1 MLQGRQTLNVCRPSL
16 VLPYYRG
23 VPRGAGEPAKQATGF
38 LVPSTAEGNLLLGPS
53 RTEYFV
59 RVFRTLL
66 GLGLLLA
73 AAIPAGAQQSSRI
86 EPIAGLRD
94 NSTGYHALVG
104 ARVVTGPGQVLENAT
119 IVIRNGLIAAVG
131 TNVRPPAGA
140 RVWDLKG
147 QTIYPGF
154 IDAHADLGMD
164 AVPQGGDVGPTHWN
178 PQVRAWY
185 STTMNLKDDSTR
197 RVALRSLGFGAA
209 LAVPKQGIFRGT
221 ASVVNLSDAGVRER
235 VLRADL
241 LQSVGFQ
248 RSFQLGGMYPNS
260 SMGTI
265 ALMKQTLMDAEWYI
279 RANDAYEKS
288 GRSMLPPERSEALGA
303 LASVVQGRQAVLFQ
317 TESEEEY
324 LRAYRIATDY
334 KLTPWFR
341 GNGMEYRLVDVLK
354 GRTQPLIVPLNF
366 PDAPDVSSSEL
377 ALNATLG
384 QLSHWYLAPTNPARL
399 ADAGVSFALTTDGL
413 STLTQFLPNLRIAVS
428 RGLATDKALAA
439 LTTVPAAWLGI
450 ERTHGTI
457 AVGKVANLVVTDGDL
472 FTQDATVQDV
482 WVQGTR
488 YGVTRPPQID
498 PRGTWT
504 IVSTDADG
512 FNATLRLEGP
522 LNRIRGTIER
532 EGRRAINL
540 ASARVVAE
548 TGRLE
553 VTFPGDQLG
562 YEGTVLMAGSV
573 SGEEVFGWTSLP
585 NGTDPSFRG
594 TRTEQFEGPAR
605 GTVASKVP
613 QLDLPFV
620 RPMMEY
626 GRATLPEQPAVVLVR
641 NATVWTQGP
650 QGRMENADLLV
661 RAGKVVQVGRNIT
674 APRGAVVVDAT
685 GKHVTPGLIDPHTH
699 AGVSSVNESGFAI
712 VPEVRMGDVLT
723 HNNIWMY
730 RQLAGGLT
738 TQMVKH
744 GSANPIG
751 GENVYVKSRWGSLP
765 DDLVIAGAP
774 RTVKFALGENPKRSP
789 NRYPNTRM
797 GVQEIIR
804 DHFLAARDYE
814 KEWKAWEKDKKG
826 LPPRRDL
833 RMEAILDILNQ
844 KLLVSSHGYRA
855 DEFLALVRLAE
866 EFGFKVQTLQHGVE
880 AYKIA
885 TELKNSGVAAVVW
898 SDWGAFKLESYDAT
912 NYNARL
918 LMEAGVVTSLH
929 SDDNEISTRMNW
941 EAGKLLRSGV
951 DEVMA
956 LSTVTNQAAKAVA
969 IDDKIG
975 SLEAGKDADFVI
987 WNGNPLSQFTRAEQ
1001 TWVDGRRYFS
1011 LDEDAKLRE
1020 EVARQ
1025 RAQLIQAVLTAAAP
1039 DAPTGAAPGRA
1050 RGPGHN

>member
-1 MLQGRQTLNVCRPSL
+1 MDASSL
-16 VLPYYRG
+16 TPAPAQQA
-23 VPRGAGEPAKQATGF
+23 PRLF
-38 LVPSTAEGNLLLGPS
+38 VPSTTALLLRPS
-53 RTEYFV
+53 RTEYLV
-59 RVFRTLL
+59 RASRTFL
-66 GLGLLLA
+66 GLGLLLSGALPA
-73 AAIPAGAQQSSRI
+73 AGLGAQQSSRT
-86 EPIAGLRD
+86 EPIDGLRD
-94 NSTGYHALVG
+94 NSTGFHALVG
-104 ARVVTGPGQVLENAT
+104 ARVVTGPGQVLDSAT

-131 TNVRPPAGA
+131 RNVRPPAGA

-164 AVPQGGDVGPTHWN
+164 AVPEGGDVGPTHWN
-178 PQVRAWY
+178 PQVRAWF
-185 STTMNLKDDSTR
+185 STTTNLKDDSTR

-241 LQSVGFQ
+241 LQAVGFQ
-248 RSFQLGGMYPNS
+248 RSFTLGGRYPNS
-260 SMGTI
+260 AMGTI
-265 ALMKQTLMDAEWYI
+265 SLINQTLMDAEWYI
-279 RANDAYEKS
+279 RANAAYEAG
-288 GRSMLPPERSEALGA
+288 GRSTLPPERSEALGA
-303 LASVVQGRQAVLFQ
+303 LARVVKGQQPVLFQ
-317 TESEEEY
+317 TGSEEEY
-324 LRAYRIATDY
+324 LRAHRIATEY
-334 KLTPWFR
+334 KLAPWFR
-341 GNGMEYRLVDVLK
+341 GNGTEYRLVDVLK
-354 GRTQPLIVPLNF
+354 GRTQPLIVPINF
-366 PDAPDVSSSEL
+366 PDAPDVSSPEL
-377 ALNATLG
+377 ALDPTLA
-384 QLSHWYLAPTNPARL
+384 QLRHWYLAPTNPAQL
-399 ADAGVSFALTTDGL
+399 AAAGVSFALTTDGL
-413 STLTQFLPNLRIAVS
+413 STLTQFLPNLRIAVA

-457 AVGKVANLVVTDGDL
+457 AAGKVANLVVADGDL
-472 FTQDATVQDV
+472 FTEESSVRDV
-482 WVQGTR
+482 WVQGRR

-498 PRGTWT
+498 PRGTWAIT
-504 IVSTDADG
+504 STDADG
-512 FNATLRLEGP
+512 FNATLRLEGTI
-522 LNRIRGTIER
+522 NRIRGSIER
-532 EGRRAINL
+532 QGARAINL
-540 ASARVVAE
+540 ASARVISE

-553 VTFPGDQLG
+553 VTFPGDELG

-573 SGEEVFGWTSLP
+573 SGETVFGWTSLP

-594 TRTEQFEGPAR
+594 TRTEAFEGPAR
-605 GTVASKVP
+605 GTVAKKVP
-613 QLDLPFV
+613 AIDLPFV
-620 RPMMEY
+620 RPMMEF
-626 GRATLPEQPAVVLVR
+626 GRASAPEQPAVVLVR

-650 QGRMENADLLV
+650 QGRMENADLIV
-661 RAGKVVQVGRNIT
+661 RAGKVAQVGKNLS
-674 APRGAVVVDAT
+674 APRGAVVIDAT

-699 AGVSSVNESGFAI
+699 AGVSAVNETGFAI

-751 GENVYVKSRWGSLP
+751 GENVFVKSRWGSLP
-765 DDLVIAGAP
+765 DDLKIEGAP

-814 KEWKAWEKDKKG
+814 KEWKRWEAEKTG
-826 LPPRRDL
+826 IPPRRDL

-866 EFGFKVQTLQHGVE
+866 EFGFRIQTLQHGVE

-898 SDWGAFKLESYDAT
+898 SDWGAFKLEAYDAT
-912 NYNARL
+912 AYNVRV
-918 LMEAGVVTSLH
+918 LMEAGVVVSLH
-929 SDDNEISTRMNW
+929 SDDAEISTRMNW
-941 EAGKLLRSGV
+941 EAGKLLRTGV
-951 DEVMA
+951 EEVQA

-969 IDDKIG
+969 IDGRIG

-987 WNGNPLSQFTRAEQ
+987 WSGNPLSQFTRAEQ
-1001 TWVDGRRYFS
+1001 TWVDGRKYFS
-1011 LDEDAKLRE
+1011 LEEDAKLRE
-1020 EVARQ
+1020 EIARQ
-1025 RAQLIQAVLTAAAP
+1025 RAQLIQAIHAAGATEAP
-1039 DAPTGAAPGRA
+1039 AGGPARA
-1050 RGPGHN
+1050 RGPGRN

>member
-1 MLQGRQTLNVCRPSL
+1 MRAFRP
-16 VLPYYRG
+16 
-23 VPRGAGEPAKQATGF
+23 
-38 LVPSTAEGNLLLGPS
+38 
-53 RTEYFV
+53 
-59 RVFRTLL
+59 LL

-73 AAIPAGAQQSSRI
+73 GALPAGGLAAQQSSRL
-86 EPIAGLRD
+86 EPVTGLRD
-94 NSTGYHALVG
+94 NGTGYHALVG
-104 ARVVTGPGQVLENAT
+104 ARVVTAPGQVLDSAT
-119 IVIRNGLIAAVG
+119 VVIRNGLITAVG
-131 TNVRPPAGA
+131 RNLRAPAGA

-178 PQVRAWY
+178 PQVRAWF
-185 STTMNLKDDSTR
+185 STTTNLKDDSTR

-241 LQSVGFQ
+241 VQAIGFQ

-260 SMGTI
+260 SMGTV
-265 ALMKQTLMDAEWYI
+265 ALMRQTLMDAEWYI
-279 RANDAYEKS
+279 RANAAYEAS
-288 GRSMLPPERSEALGA
+288 GRAILPPERSEALGA
-303 LASVVQGRQAVLFQ
+303 LAPVVQGKQPVLFQ
-317 TESEEEY
+317 TESEEDY
-324 LRAYRIATDY
+324 LRAQRIATEY

-341 GNGMEYRLVDVLK
+341 GNGTEYRLVDVLK
-354 GRTQPLIVPLNF
+354 GRTQPLILPLNF
-366 PDAPDVSSSEL
+366 PDAPDVSSPEL
-377 ALNATLG
+377 ALNASLTTLR
-384 QLSHWYLAPTNPARL
+384 HWYLAPTNPAQL
-399 ADAGVSFALTTDGL
+399 ANAGVSFALTTDGL
-413 STLTQFLPNLRIAVS
+413 STLTQFLPNLRIAVA
-428 RGLATDKALAA
+428 RGLAADKALAA
-439 LTTVPAAWLGI
+439 LTTTPAAWLGI

-457 AVGKVANLVVTDGDL
+457 AVGKVANLVVSEGDL
-472 FTQDATVQDV
+472 FTEDATVRDV

-488 YGVTRPPQID
+488 YGITRPPQID
-498 PRGTWT
+498 PRGTWAIT
-504 IVSTDADG
+504 SDDADG
-512 FNATLRLEGP
+512 FKATLRLEGP
-522 LNRIRGTIER
+522 INRIRGTIER
-532 EGRRAINL
+532 EGRRPINL
-540 ASARVVAE
+540 ANVRVVSE

-553 VTFPGDQLG
+553 VTFPGEQLG

-573 SGEEVFGWTSLP
+573 SGEQVYGWTSLP
-585 NGTDPSFRG
+585 NGTDPSFKG
-594 TRTEQFEGPAR
+594 TRTETVETAAR
-605 GTVASKVP
+605 GTVAKKVP
-613 QLDLPFV
+613 QIDLPWI

-626 GRATLPEQPAVVLVR
+626 GRATAPEQPAVVLVR
-641 NATVWTQGP
+641 NATVWTQGA
-650 QGRMENADLLV
+650 QGKLENADLLV
-661 RAGKVVQVGRNIT
+661 RAGKVAQVGKGLS
-674 APRGAVVVDAT
+674 APRGAVVIDAT
-685 GKHVTPGLIDPHTH
+685 GKHVTPGLIDPHSH

-712 VPEVRMGDVLT
+712 VPEVRMGDVVT

-738 TQMVKH
+738 TAMVKH

-751 GENVYVKSRWGSLP
+751 GENVFIKSRWGLLP
-765 DDLVIAGAP
+765 DELKIDGAP

-814 KEWKAWEKDKKG
+814 KEWKRWETEKTG

-855 DEFLALVRLAE
+855 DEFLALVRLAQ
-866 EFGFKVQTLQHGVE
+866 EFGFRIQTLQHGVE

-885 TELKNSGVAAVVW
+885 NELKDAGVAAVVW

-912 NYNARL
+912 SYNARL

-929 SDDNEISTRMNW
+929 SDDAEISTRMNW
-941 EAGKLLRSGV
+941 EAGKLLRSGLTDV
-951 DEVMA
+951 QA

-969 IDDKIG
+969 IDNRIG

-987 WNGNPLSQFTRAEQ
+987 WNGNPLSQFTKAEQ
-1001 TWVDGRRYFS
+1001 TWVEGRMYFS
-1011 LDEDAKLRE
+1011 LEEDAKLRTE
-1020 EVARQ
+1020 IAKQ
-1025 RAQLIQAVLTAAAP
+1025 RAQLIQAILTA
-1039 DAPTGAAPGRA
+1039 GASEPPAGAGPARGRTPGR
-1050 RGPGHN
+1050 N

>member
-1 MLQGRQTLNVCRPSL
+1 
-16 VLPYYRG
+16 
-23 VPRGAGEPAKQATGF
+23 
-38 LVPSTAEGNLLLGPS
+38 
-53 RTEYFV
+53 V
-59 RVFRTLL
+59 RAFRTLL
-66 GLGLLLA
+66 GCGLLLA
-73 AAIPAGAQQSSRI
+73 GVLPAAGLDAQQSSRT
-86 EPIAGLRD
+86 EPVTGLRD
-94 NSTGYHALVG
+94 NGTGFHALVG
-104 ARVVTGPGQVLENAT
+104 ARVVTAPGQVLDGAT
-119 IVIRNGLIAAVG
+119 IVIRNGLITEVG
-131 TNVRPPAGA
+131 RNVTAPAGA

-164 AVPQGGDVGPTHWN
+164 AVPEGGDVGPTHWN
-178 PQVRAWY
+178 PQVRAWF
-185 STTMNLKDDSTR
+185 STTANLKDDSTR

-209 LAVPKQGIFRGT
+209 LAVPHQGIFRGT

-248 RSFQLGGMYPNS
+248 RSFQLGGAYPNS
-260 SMGTI
+260 TMGTI
-265 ALMKQTLMDAEWYI
+265 ALIKQTLMDAEWYI
-279 RANDAYEKS
+279 RANAAYESS
-288 GRSMLPPERSEALGA
+288 GRSILPPERSEALGA
-303 LASVVQGRQAVLFQ
+303 LANAVRGQQPVVFQ
-317 TESEEEY
+317 TASEEEY
-324 LRAYRIATDY
+324 LRAYKIASEY
-334 KLTPWFR
+334 KLKPWFR
-341 GNGMEYRLVDVLK
+341 GSGMEYRLVDVLK
-354 GRTQPLIVPLNF
+354 GRSAPLILPLNF
-366 PDAPDVSSSEL
+366 PDAPDVSSPEK
-377 ALNATLG
+377 ALEPTLG
-384 QLSHWYLAPTNPARL
+384 QLLHWYHAPTNPAKL

-413 STLTQFLPNLRIAVS
+413 STLTQFLPNLRIAVA
-428 RGLATDKALAA
+428 RGLAADKALAA

-457 AVGKVANLVVTDGDL
+457 AAGKVANLVVTDGNL
-472 FTQDATVQDV
+472 FTEDASVRDV

-498 PRGTWT
+498 PRGTWA
-504 IVSTDADG
+504 IVSSDADG
-512 FNATLRLEGP
+512 FNATLRLEGTI
-522 LNRIRGTIER
+522 NRIRGSIER
-532 EGRRAINL
+532 EGDAAITL

-553 VTFPGDQLG
+553 VTFPGDKLG
-562 YEGTVLMAGSV
+562 YEGTVLLAGSV
-573 SGEEVFGWTSLP
+573 SGESAFGWMSLP
-585 NGTDPSFRG
+585 NGMDPSFRA
-594 TRTEQFEGPAR
+594 TRSEAFEGPAR
-605 GTVASKVP
+605 GTVAMKVP
-613 QLDLPFV
+613 TLNLPFV

-626 GRATLPEQPAVVLVR
+626 GRSSMPEQPAAVLVR

-650 QGRMENADLLV
+650 QGRLENADLLV
-661 RAGKVVQVGRNIT
+661 RAGKVAQVGQNLT
-674 APRGAVVVDAT
+674 APSGAVVVDAT

-712 VPEVRMGDVLT
+712 VPEVQMGDVLT
-723 HNNIWMY
+723 HNNIWLY

-751 GENVYVKSRWGSLP
+751 GENVFVKSRWGSLP
-765 DDLVIAGAP
+765 DDLKLENAP

-797 GVQEIIR
+797 GTQEIIR

-814 KEWKAWEKDKKG
+814 KEWKRWESEKKG

-844 KLLVSSHGYRA
+844 KLLISSHGYRA

-866 EFGFKVQTLQHGVE
+866 EFGFRVQTLQHGVE

-912 NYNARL
+912 MYNARL

-941 EAGKLLRSGV
+941 EAGKLLCTGV
-951 DEVMA
+951 DEVQA
-956 LSTVTNQAAKAVA
+956 LSTVTNQSAKAIAV
-969 IDDKIG
+969 DDRIG
-975 SLEAGKDADFVI
+975 SLEAGKDADFVV
-987 WNGNPLSQFTRAEQ
+987 WSGNPLSQFTKAEQ
-1001 TWVDGRRYFS
+1001 TWVDGRKYFS
-1011 LDEDAKLRE
+1011 LEEDARLRK
-1020 EVARQ
+1020 EVEQQ
-1025 RAQLIQAVLTAAAP
+1025 RAQLIQAIHTAGASSAP
-1039 DAPTGAAPGRA
+1039 AGGPASGRNPGR
-1050 RGPGHN
+1050 N